1 MGQMIDEEDC
11 EVCIPFEQEWI
22 FTYGDLVT
30 LLLCFFIILFS
41 MCRTDVEKSK
51 QISDSLKGM
60 PPGSPFIFNG
70 QSSNLDKASKELEQ
84 LEVPDDVTINA
95 SKAGVEVTF
104 SKTVAFEQGSV
115 SISEKAKKTL
125 DKMLPIIG
133 QLQNNIEISGHTDES
148 DSNKKYPSSWELS
161 VARASVI
168 AAFLESKLIPVE
180 RIQVAGYGDSRP
192 RFNPDTAY
200 KRNLNRRVQI
210 LLLPED
216 QTR

>member
-11 EVCIPFEQEWI
+11 EICIPFEQDWI

-30 LLLCFFIILFS
+30 LLLCFFILLFS

-51 QISDSLKGM
+51 QISESLKGM
-60 PPGSPFIFNG
+60 PPGSQFIFNG

-84 LEVPDDVTINA
+84 LEVPDDVSINA

>member
-11 EVCIPFEQEWI
+11 EICIPFDQDWI

-30 LLLCFFIILFS
+30 LLLCFFILLFS

>member
-11 EVCIPFEQEWI
+11 EVCIPFDQEWI

-30 LLLCFFIILFS
+30 LLLCFFILLFS

-51 QISDSLKGM
+51 QISESLKGM

-84 LEVPDDVTINA
+84 LEVPDDVSINA

-180 RIQVAGYGDSRP
+180 RMQVAGYGDSRP

-210 LLLPED
+210 LL
-216 QTR
+216 

>member
-11 EVCIPFEQEWI
+11 EVCIPFEQDWI

-30 LLLCFFIILFS
+30 LLLCFFILLFS

-51 QISDSLKGM
+51 QISESLKGM

-84 LEVPDDVTINA
+84 LEVPDDVSINA

-216 QTR
+216 QNR

>member
-30 LLLCFFIILFS
+30 LLLCFFILLFS

-51 QISDSLKGM
+51 QISDSLKSM

-84 LEVPDDVTINA
+84 LEVPDDVSINA